1 MPLPAPT
8 EISKLRMGAGPVS
21 ARAPAPGSGFG
32 GRESLARESSS
43 VESFAIES
51 TGVQTPAVV
60 SEGPETSAVVPAGA
74 AAAPAQSSALQ
85 GSDGLRGLS
94 LLPDRAETTATVES
108 GVWSQNV
115 GLVQLLGLCPLLAVS
130 STAVNA
136 LGLGLATLLA
146 LTATNTAISLIRR
159 LTASEVRIPAFV
171 MVIAAVVTSIELG
184 MHAYLPALHAVLGIF
199 LPLIVTN
206 CAILARAEAK
216 ASRTDPAR
224 AALDG
229 FAMGLGFLGVL
240 LLLGL
245 LREGLGQGSLFAGA
259 GALLGLPALELNFS
273 AHRFLIAALP
283 PGAFVLL
290 GLLIAARQA
299 WLQRR
304 ERASAARTPA

>member
-1 MPLPAPT
+1 MRPT
-8 EISKLRMGAGPVS
+8 DAG
-21 ARAPAPGSGFG
+21 
-32 GRESLARESSS
+32 
-43 VESFAIES
+43 
-51 TGVQTPAVV
+51 QT
-60 SEGPETSAVVPAGA
+60 A
-74 AAAPAQSSALQ
+74 AAAASIAGAGAVSAASASAQAASASAPLESASA
-85 GSDGLRGLS
+85 GSAAASGFT
-94 LLPDRAETTATVES
+94 LPDRAEASAALEA
-108 GVWSQNV
+108 GLWSQNV

-146 LTATNTAISLIRR
+146 LTATNTAIALIRR
-159 LTASEVRIPAFV
+159 LTAAEVRIPAFV
-171 MVIAAVVTSIELG
+171 MVIAAAVTSIELA
-184 MHAYLPALHAVLGIF
+184 MHAFLPALHAVLGIF

-206 CAILARAEAK
+206 CAILGRAEAL

-245 LREGLGQGSLFAGA
+245 LREGIGQGSLFADA
-259 GALLGLPALELNFS
+259 GGLLNLPWLEFEFS

-299 WLQRR
+299 WLNRR
-304 ERASAARTPA
+304 QVSPAPHRI